1 MAKEVT
7 KEEFRLFLAEE
18 MGIAPAEVP
27 DCDPLYVARE
37 AMRAMKRAF
46 QQVSA
51 YVEVL
56 GNQSAPPTKGKK
68 K

>member
-1 MAKEVT
+1 MADKVSP
-7 KEEFRLFLAEE
+7 EEFRLFMANE
-18 MGIAPAEVP
+18 MGIPPAEDP

-46 QQVSA
+46 QNVSV
-51 YVEVL
+51 YVESL
-56 GNQSAPPTKGKK
+56 AQDQKGKK